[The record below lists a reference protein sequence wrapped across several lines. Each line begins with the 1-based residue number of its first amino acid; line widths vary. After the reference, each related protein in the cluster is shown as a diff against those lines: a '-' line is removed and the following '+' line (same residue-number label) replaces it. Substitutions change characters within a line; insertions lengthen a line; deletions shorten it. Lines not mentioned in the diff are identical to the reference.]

1 MIAVFLFVSESTG
14 ETEDEAEQKRI
25 RKKRENKERDMGT
38 PVALVAEPAP
48 PPGSLVRGQR
58 KGAVS
63 FFTELREQLQCA
75 PVVTPTGAPEGPQV
89 PPAAAS
95 PSREQVEVVEF
106 HSRNKRKRKPGEGE
120 NTKVMSNLYV

>member
-1 MIAVFLFVSESTG
+1 
-14 ETEDEAEQKRI
+14 
-25 RKKRENKERDMGT
+25 MGT

-106 HSRNKRKRKPGEGE
+106 HSRNKRKQKPGEGE
-120 NTKVMSNLYV
+120 NTKVMSNLYVQGKDPDIVVLGEYLYNSCQNIHSMTF